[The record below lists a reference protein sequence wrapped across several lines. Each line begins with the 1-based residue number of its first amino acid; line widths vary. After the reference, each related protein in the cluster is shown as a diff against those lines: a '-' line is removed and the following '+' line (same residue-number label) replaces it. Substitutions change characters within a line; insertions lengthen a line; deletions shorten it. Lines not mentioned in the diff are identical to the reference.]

1 MCTLQVRK
9 EGRCAGKEKEKQRA
23 HNGLL
28 AASYKCRKK
37 CHKHNSSSPE
47 IEKDLR
53 LVTSTHTRAAD
64 SVEGAV
70 KRTLTSGAT
79 YSSSPRFGRL
89 LEQHSRAEQGEG
101 KHISIFNEQIHP
113 PKVEYPPV
121 IIFKLKGKK
130 RELN

>member
-1 MCTLQVRK
+1 MRTMACLQPVTSVAKSATSTTL
-9 EGRCAGKEKEKQRA
+9 
-23 HNGLL
+23 
-28 AASYKCRKK
+28 
-37 CHKHNSSSPE
+37 SSSPE

-79 YSSSPRFGRL
+79 YSSSLRFGRL

-101 KHISIFNEQIHP
+101 KHKYF
-113 PKVEYPPV
+113 
-121 IIFKLKGKK
+121 
-130 RELN
+130 

>member
-1 MCTLQVRK
+1 MRTMACLQPVTSVAKSATSTTL
-9 EGRCAGKEKEKQRA
+9 
-23 HNGLL
+23 
-28 AASYKCRKK
+28 
-37 CHKHNSSSPE
+37 SSSPE

-101 KHISIFNEQIHP
+101 KHKSIFNEQIHP
-113 PKVEYPPV
+113 PKVEYPPGDL
-121 IIFKLKGKK
+121 IHSSLRLSNFFEKK
-130 RELN
+130 NKMPRSQSKCGW